1 MLHIKYVQL
10 LRYVNPTLI
19 NCLRKKAKGKDKYIW
34 GKTFSFLQ
42 LPQKCAFFKCVYLDE
57 ESNFSAVSLSYVY
70 HVFRHY
76 IYDKN
81 TSEKDCVL

>member
-10 LRYVNPTLI
+10 LRYVNATLI

-42 LPQKCAFFKCVYLDE
+42 LPQKCGFFF
-57 ESNFSAVSLSYVY
+57 N
-70 HVFRHY
+70 VF
-76 IYDKN
+76 I
-81 TSEKDCVL
+81 